1 MWGVDKMKIRWT
13 NQAEEQQAEVFFEKG
28 RATPE
33 NFRKLG
39 KKRGGDCRI
48 VVKKEGFSEEEWIQM
63 PADLPAGER
72 IRQKTVGFRICPGRK
87 QDCGFI
93 TGQPDTSTVAMR
105 HSIWGRCTCIP
116 RTIKE
121 WQKQQN
127 FRYDPRVCE
136 NSWNTTTG
144 VDWSLMTGKIY
155 REKNWTGETGGDTTR
170 SPGLPTSRRKAGI
183 IFWNIPTSRLK
194 STIPMHISN
203 CRSAG

>member
-13 NQAEEQQAEVFFEKG
+13 NQAEEQQEQAEVFLEKG

-72 IRQKTVGFRICPGRK
+72 IRQKTGGFRICPGRK

-127 FRYDPRVCE
+127 CSV
-136 NSWNTTTG
+136 
-144 VDWSLMTGKIY
+144 
-155 REKNWTGETGGDTTR
+155 
-170 SPGLPTSRRKAGI
+170 
-183 IFWNIPTSRLK
+183 
-194 STIPMHISN
+194 
-203 CRSAG
+203 

>member
-1 MWGVDKMKIRWT
+1 MWDVDKMKIRWT
-13 NQAEEQQAEVFFEKG
+13 NQAEEQQAEVFLEKG

-39 KKRGGDCRI
+39 EKRGGDCRI
-48 VVKKEGFSEEEWIQM
+48 VVKRRIFRRGMDTDASGFTSRRED
-63 PADLPAGER
+63 PAKDG
-72 IRQKTVGFRICPGRK
+72 GFRICPGRK

-127 FRYDPRVCE
+127 CSV
-136 NSWNTTTG
+136 
-144 VDWSLMTGKIY
+144 
-155 REKNWTGETGGDTTR
+155 
-170 SPGLPTSRRKAGI
+170 
-183 IFWNIPTSRLK
+183 
-194 STIPMHISN
+194 
-203 CRSAG
+203 